1 MFFRFGS
8 KSGKAVPPAGQA
20 LEEVH
25 SQLQQQQHLWTEKL
39 AQDPSCF
46 AALEQEVHLRFGQLA
61 GLILWGSTAYSAV
74 VNHTGKGRGRA
85 GSGLYPELAA
95 LGIHHGKTAALV
107 DLVARQSALLPSF
120 EHARRELT
128 SHGLDLPLKEVRRI
142 ATHLGAQVLTRRKR
156 DLLDYRDGRLPAGQE
171 LAGKRVACCI
181 DAGKSRLR
189 RVTRKQKG
197 KGKTKK
203 QRRRY
208 KTDWRDVKLLII
220 YEIDAKGETVRTS
233 CPWIDGTF
241 GGPDEAMELLA
252 MHLHRLG
259 AAGAE
264 VVVFLADGAPWIWE
278 RLEWVA
284 RRVGLRDQQWL
295 FVLDFWHAA
304 QHIGLAL
311 GHVPIADKERR
322 RLYRKLRKWLK
333 GGKAWEMIQ
342 ELRRLGE
349 THGVLEVMQEDL
361 GYLEKHEGHCHLD
374 YARFRRRGLPL
385 GPGSVESDF
394 GRVINLR
401 IKGPGVLWEDEHAD
415 VRVALRAAALSGR
428 WEELLEK
435 TRQSVSHDRR
445 IDFKWT
451 SPDMRAELK
460 ADVKVQPPTPQV
472 QQKGRLESQAA

>member
-1 MFFRFGS
+1 M
-8 KSGKAVPPAGQA
+8 
-20 LEEVH
+20 
-25 SQLQQQQHLWTEKL
+25 
-39 AQDPSCF
+39 
-46 AALEQEVHLRFGQLA
+46 
-61 GLILWGSTAYSAV
+61 
-74 VNHTGKGRGRA
+74 
-85 GSGLYPELAA
+85 

-107 DLVARQSALLPSF
+107 DLVGRQSAMLPSF
-120 EHARRELT
+120 EHAQRELK
-128 SHGLDLPLKEVRRI
+128 SRGLNMPLKEVHRI
-142 ATHLGAQVLTRRKR
+142 ASHLGGQVLTRRKR
-156 DLLDYRDGRLPAGQE
+156 DLLDYRDGRMPAGCE

-197 KGKTKK
+197 KGKSKK

-220 YEIDAKGETVRTS
+220 YEIDDKGEKVRTS
-233 CPWIDGTF
+233 RPWIDGTF
-241 GGPDEAMELLA
+241 AGPDEAMELLA

-259 AAGAE
+259 AAQAE

-284 RRVGLRDQQWL
+284 KRVGLRGEQWQ

-333 GGKAWEMIQ
+333 GGKAWEMTQ

-349 THGVLEVMQEDL
+349 KHGVLEAMAEHL
-361 GYLEKHEGHCHLD
+361 GYLQKHEDHGHMD
-374 YARFRRRGLPL
+374 YAQYRRRGLPI
-385 GPGSVESDF
+385 GSGAVESAIR
-394 GRVINLR
+394 RVINLR
-401 IKGPGVLWEDEHAD
+401 IKGPGVLWTEENAEGM
-415 VRVALRAAALSGR
+415 VLLRAAVLSGR
-428 WEELLEK
+428 WDELLEK
-435 TRQSVSHDRR
+435 VRQSCSRDRR

-460 ADVKVQPPTPQV
+460 AGVPVKPPMSQVKGDPQL
-472 QQKGRLESQAA
+472 GHQAA